1 MPVMG
6 GFQVMERLN
15 KIEIDG
21 YLPVLVI
28 TAQPDHKLL
37 LQYLKMHGEHFDRE
51 IAEATGIPLAK
62 VRLHLSELIDKREVM
77 ACHSIR
83 FEKGKKVESI
93 RCRLTGFT
101 PPAAPGRKSKVQL
114 QLS

>member
-1 MPVMG
+1 M
-6 GFQVMERLN
+6 
-15 KIEIDG
+15 KEI
-21 YLPVLVI
+21 
-28 TAQPDHKLL
+28 
-37 LQYLKMHGEHFDRE
+37 LQYLKMHGERFDKE

-62 VRLHLSELIDKREVM
+62 VRLHLSELADKREVM

-83 FEKGKKVESI
+83 FEKGKKVEGI